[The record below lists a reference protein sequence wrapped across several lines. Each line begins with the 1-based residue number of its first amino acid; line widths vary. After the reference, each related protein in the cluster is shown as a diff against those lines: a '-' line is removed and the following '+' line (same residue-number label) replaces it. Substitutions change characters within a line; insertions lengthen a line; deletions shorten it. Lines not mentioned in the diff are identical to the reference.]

1 MQEHFTFFSLLGLN
15 GSEQKF
21 AAALVLGAV
30 LVTAGR
36 AASRRISSR
45 ALSGDV
51 LIPEKSLS
59 LFSFFDFLIDSFVS
73 YQDTIMGRDGRKYLP
88 ITGGLFLF
96 ILSANLLGLIPG
108 MPSPT
113 TTVWVTVA
121 LALVSFVTFNF
132 YGIKEHG
139 IVGYLKHFMGPLW
152 WLAWLV
158 FPLEIMSTIL
168 RVLTL
173 NLRLYWNITADHV
186 VLGIFTDMTKVIV
199 PVAFYLLGSFVCFMQ
214 AFVFATLTMV
224 YIRLATEHGESQE
237 QGGEHAKGH

>member
-30 LVTAGR
+30 LVVAGR

-45 ALSGDV
+45 TLSGDV
-51 LIPEKSLS
+51 LIPEKSVS
-59 LFSFFDFLIDSFVS
+59 LFSFFDLLIDAFVS
-73 YQDTIMGRDGRKYLP
+73 YQDTIMGKEGRKYLP
-88 ITGGLFLF
+88 VTGGLFLF
-96 ILSANLLGLIPG
+96 VLSANFLGLIPG

-121 LALVSFVTFNF
+121 LALVSFVTFNY

-139 IVGYLKHFMGPLW
+139 VVGYLKHFMGPLW

-158 FPLEIMSTIL
+158 FPLELFSTVL

-186 VLGIFTDMTKVIV
+186 VLGIFTDLTKVVV

-214 AFVFATLTMV
+214 AFVFTILTMV
-224 YIRLATEHGESQE
+224 YILLATQHEE
-237 QGGEHAKGH
+237 GHEAHHH